1 MIEDVMAGVLE
12 EKKSEGSGFEEKGKG
27 RLSHTLGGQSLRCSC
42 KGWDPWAV

>member
-12 EKKSEGSGFEEKGKG
+12 EKKSEGSGSEEKGKG